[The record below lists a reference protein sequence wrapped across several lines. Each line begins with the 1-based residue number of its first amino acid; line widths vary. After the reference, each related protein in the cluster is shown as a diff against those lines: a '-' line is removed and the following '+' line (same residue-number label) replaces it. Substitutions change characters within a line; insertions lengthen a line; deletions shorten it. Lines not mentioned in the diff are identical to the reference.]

1 MPPAAAVPDSIA
13 VGRLQNVGP
22 VEAWPI
28 AAITNVHMVSTGS
41 VIKAVA
47 IKPIAPTE

>member
-28 AAITNVHMVSTGS
+28 AATTSMVNVSTGS
-41 VIKAVA
+41 VISAVP
-47 IKPIAPTE
+47 INPIAPTE